1 MAECWKYLSGNIF
14 AIGSVLGDRYQ
25 WPSLKTVE
33 QILAKKIS
41 NLDKNP
47 TKNPNGMIEAIIDEI
62 NKNRWSL
69 LLAFI
74 IIITIHII
82 PLNAAN
88 KYIIL
93 YRFFTSKKC
102 FVAFSDNVK
111 LGKAN

>member
-14 AIGSVLGDRYQ
+14 EIGSVLGDRYQ
-25 WPSLKTVE
+25 LPSLKTVE

-69 LLAFI
+69 FLVFI

-82 PLNAAN
+82 PLKATN
-88 KYIIL
+88 KYTIL
-93 YRFFTSKKC
+93 
-102 FVAFSDNVK
+102 
-111 LGKAN
+111 